1 MKLQKLGGYASI
13 VLVCI
18 SIVSAIIITPA
29 LPALSGL
36 DLFDPVEMLDAY
48 QASTMAFLAYYILGI
63 LAAILTLLVVLALE
77 ERMRTDA
84 SHLMRL
90 AVISASAYSALY
102 IITEIGGFFRNVLLA
117 TINDMS
123 VFRTFLVLHE
133 FLYSAATSVLGWG
146 LLLIGWATIRTRRL
160 PLILGYI
167 ILILGIGAITQF
179 AFFVLQFMLA
189 IFIYGLLHLIVFT
202 WIGVVLLRK
211 SA

>member
-18 SIVSAIIITPA
+18 SIVSGIIINPA

-36 DLFDPVEMLDAY
+36 DLFDPVKMLDAY
-48 QASTMAFLAYYILGI
+48 QASTMAFLVYYILGI
-63 LAAILTLLVVLALE
+63 FAAILTLLVVLALE

-84 SHLMRL
+84 SQLMRL

-102 IITEIGGFFRNVLLA
+102 ITTMIGGFFRNEILA
-117 TINDMS
+117 TTNDMS
-123 VFRTFLVLHE
+123 AFRTFLVLHE
-133 FLYSAATSVLGWG
+133 FLGNAAISVLGWG

-167 ILILGIGAITQF
+167 IFILGIGAIIQF
-179 AFFVLQFMLA
+179 AFYVSQFTLGS
-189 IFIYGLLHLIVFT
+189 FIYGLLYLIVFT

-211 SA
+211 SV